1 MARRITKWDLG
12 PILSSARTW
21 INDCLVADRSLLSA
35 GELWTPSLVEEV
47 RAAFVDHPDLG
58 SDVFMVK
65 LARQMKDCS
74 PGAKRLTAE
83 MLWAL
88 LLFPSNIRP
97 QKKRA
102 IVSEAWERSGQTL
115 TASHPLMSDEVLSG
129 IGGAGMAFNS
139 HRSRELAYMMSVV
152 RSVKALGPAERVN
165 IFSDYDAFMV
175 WIDTVPMEGN
185 RQFRHM
191 LRYFAFPDRVER
203 MCSDPA
209 RREVLEGFKCA
220 TSSELKHMSDRQVDD
235 ALYKL
240 RRQLEAEHPGEAV
253 DFYESPLWERWGR
266 KADSS
271 DDDIDDDTESKPGV
285 EEEEEEPPARAQ
297 EEVPS
302 GALKPKNLIL
312 YGPPGTGKTHWL
324 RCRFDEY
331 TDRST
336 AVDPETWLQEKVAG
350 HGWRA
355 IIAAVLAQQGGTARV
370 AEVREHPW
378 FLAKLRQRGR
388 SATTAGNVVWGY
400 LQTHT
405 PVDDPNVAYGQR
417 RSPFIFRKADGAQ
430 WTLVPDWRE
439 LDDEAAV
446 LERTLR
452 AGAAGGVEPVRR
464 YKLVTF
470 HPSFSYEE
478 FVRGIRPVQQEED
491 GTTQFRLVDGVFK
504 QACDE
509 ARANPA
515 KRYAFFIDEIN
526 RANIAKVFGELI
538 TLIEPDKRAVYD
550 SAGRLISG
558 MVVQLPGGEG
568 AEAADPPFGVPANLD
583 IFGTMNTADRSI
595 ALLDIALRRRFE
607 FKELEPDY
615 TLLEK
620 EVGAVHLGRLLR
632 RVNDRLEFLLDRDH
646 RIGHAY
652 LMPVQHLTDL
662 RAAFK
667 LKVIPLLQEYFF
679 DDFSKVASVLATS
692 PEAPGFAMREKLPF
706 DSLFSG
712 PRPGGMARERD
723 RYVMTSE
730 ESWTEASFRGI
741 YESAPAP
748 AQAPAEEGD

>member
-21 INDCLVADRSLLSA
+21 INDCLVADRSLFSA
-35 GELWTPSLVEEV
+35 GGLWTPSLIEEA

-58 SDVFMVK
+58 SDAFMVK
-65 LARQMKDCS
+65 LTRQMKDCS
-74 PGAKRLTAE
+74 PGAKQLMAE
-83 MLWAL
+83 LLWAL
-88 LLFPSNIRP
+88 VLFPSNIRP

-102 IVSEAWERSGQTL
+102 IVSEAWEWSGQPL
-115 TASHPLMSDEVLSG
+115 AVSHPFLSDGVLAG
-129 IGGAGMAFNS
+129 IGGAGQAFNS
-139 HRSRELAYMMSVV
+139 LRYRELAYLLSVV
-152 RSVKALGPAERVN
+152 RSVKALEPAERVN
-165 IFSDYDAFMV
+165 VFSDYEAFFV
-175 WIDTVPMEGN
+175 WIDTVLMEGS

-220 TSSELKHMSDRQVDD
+220 TASQLKHMSDRQVDE
-235 ALYKL
+235 ALHKL
-240 RRQLEAEHPGEAV
+240 RQQLEAEHPGKIL

-266 KADSS
+266 ASDSK
-271 DDDIDDDTESKPGV
+271 DDDLDDDAEVKPGAA
-285 EEEEEEPPARAQ
+285 EEEEERPKRVL
-297 EEVPS
+297 EEVRS

-324 RCRFDEY
+324 RRACEDY

-336 AVDPETWLQEKVAG
+336 SIDEESWLQEKLAT
-350 HGWRA
+350 HGWRPL
-355 IIAAVLAQQGGTARV
+355 IAAVMADSGGSAKV
-370 AEVREHPW
+370 AEIRHHKW
-378 FLAKLRQRGR
+378 FAAKMRQRGR
-388 SATTAGNVVWGY
+388 SPDTAGAAVWGT
-400 LQTHT
+400 LQTHAPT
-405 PVDDPNVAYGQR
+405 DEPNVAYGQR
-417 RSPFIFRKADGAQ
+417 RAPFIFRKGDGAL
-430 WTLVPDWRE
+430 WTLVPNWRE
-439 LDDEAAV
+439 LDDEADL

-452 AGAAGGVEPVRR
+452 AGATAATEPVRR
-464 YKLVTF
+464 YRVVTF

-478 FVRGIRPVQQEED
+478 FIRGIRPVQQDED
-491 GTTQFRLVDGVFK
+491 GATQFRLVDGVFK

-607 FKELEPDY
+607 FKEMEPDY
-615 TLLEK
+615 TVLEK
-620 EVGAVHLGRLLR
+620 EVSAVHLGRLLR
-632 RVNDRLEFLLDRDH
+632 RINDRLEFLLDRDH

-679 DDFSKVASVLATS
+679 DDFSRVASVLATS
-692 PEAPGFAMREKLPF
+692 PEAPAFVAREKLPF
-706 DSLFSG
+706 DSLFPG
-712 PRPGGMARERD
+712 HRPGGIARERD
-723 RYVMTSE
+723 RYEMTSE

-741 YESAPAP
+741 YESAPA
-748 AQAPAEEGD
+748 QAAVEEGE